1 MWLANGVPEASR
13 IKYEL
18 CGWLMTFPRKLAICT
33 GEWNWVWGM
42 WLANGIPEEIWM
54 PVLAGRFGNE
64 LYGWSMAF
72 LRKLAT
78 CAREWV

>member
-1 MWLANGVPEASR
+1 
-13 IKYEL
+13 
-18 CGWLMTFPRKLAICT
+18 
-33 GEWNWVWGM
+33 M

-54 PVLAGRFGNE
+54 PVQAGRFGNE